1 MLAAMWNN
9 RGVLW
14 PAFLAVLA
22 LIVLWRGAAP
32 ERSILAVF
40 ISMIALDRLYHLIV
54 HSGAHFQN
62 VDLGHL
68 TIDLLSA
75 VVLLVIALYANRQY
89 PLWLS
94 ALQFVAVISHIIRS
108 ISPEV
113 DKGAYSIFMVAPSYL
128 QILVFAVGL
137 SIHLQHQRKRGPYR
151 SWRHY

>member
-32 ERSILAVF
+32 ERLVLGVF
-40 ISMIALDRLYHLIV
+40 ISMIALDRLYHLIA

-62 VDLGHL
+62 VDIGHL
-68 TIDLLSA
+68 TIDLLGA
-75 VVLLVIALYANRQY
+75 VALLVIALYANRQY

-94 ALQFVAVISHIIRS
+94 ALQFIAVISHIIRA

-128 QILVFAVGL
+128 QILVFTLGL
-137 SIHLQHQRKRGPYR
+137 SVHLRYQQKHGPYR
-151 SWRHY
+151 SWRLY

>member
-1 MLAAMWNN
+1 MWHN

-32 ERSILAVF
+32 ERLVLGVF
-40 ISMIALDRLYHLIV
+40 ISMIALDRLYHLIA
-54 HSGAHFQN
+54 HSGVHFQN
-62 VDLGHL
+62 VDIAHL
-68 TIDLLSA
+68 TIDLLGA
-75 VVLLVIALYANRQY
+75 VALLVIALYANRQY

-94 ALQFVAVISHIIRS
+94 ALQFVAVISHIIRA

-128 QILVFAVGL
+128 QILVFTIGL
-137 SIHLQHQRKRGPYR
+137 SMHLRQQRKHGRYR